1 VSKEKQRQ
9 NNSDQTKMTP
19 EKKLVVK
26 EKLREIA
33 EILDQDTS
41 PQELKTFETIELSVR
56 KHLLETVAPEIGN
69 FFAIQQGEAEQE
81 KSEK

>member
-1 VSKEKQRQ
+1 
-9 NNSDQTKMTP
+9 MTP

-41 PQELKTFETIELSVR
+41 PQELKTFEAIELSVR